1 MVPYRKRLIL
11 GVCLLILT
19 GAMFSSICFQ
29 KTGHIYPNAAAFGEF
44 SQLSEEQLSDM
55 STRALVQAVL
65 HDPYMT
71 QFTAYNC
78 GQDAMLMNMQEYAAY
93 RELCGRDDYYESLA
107 RLYDKASTTLSGEES
122 GTADE
127 QYRTRQ
133 DIANLEILL
142 AHDIYEYG
150 CSAQPMD
157 SRKAWDELVRTA
169 NACIRAEREKNP
181 NAYDMDGFYWYY
193 SMNPEATDALHAD
206 NGAVAVLLQE
216 LAGEV

>member
-1 MVPYRKRLIL
+1 M
-11 GVCLLILT
+11 G
-19 GAMFSSICFQ
+19 
-29 KTGHIYPNAAAFGEF
+29 
-44 SQLSEEQLSDM
+44 
-55 STRALVQAVL
+55 TRALIQSVL

-71 QFTAYNC
+71 QFTAYNR
-78 GQDAMLMNMQEYAAY
+78 G
-93 RELCGRDDYYESLA
+93 
-107 RLYDKASTTLSGEES
+107 
-122 GTADE
+122 
-127 QYRTRQ
+127 Q

-169 NACIRAEREKNP
+169 NARIRAEREKNP

-216 LAGEV
+216 LAGEA

>member
-1 MVPYRKRLIL
+1 MSPYRKRLIS
-11 GVCLLILT
+11 GACLLVLT
-19 GAMFSSICFQ
+19 GVMFSSICFQ

-44 SQLSEEQLSDM
+44 SQLSEEQLSGM
-55 STRALVQAVL
+55 STRALIQAVL

-71 QFTAYNC
+71 QFAAYNC

-93 RELCGRDDYYESLA
+93 RQMCGRDDYYESLA
-107 RLYDKASTTLSGEES
+107 RLYDQASATLSGEES
-122 GTADE
+122 GTDDE
-127 QYRTRQ
+127 QYRMRQ

-150 CSAQPMD
+150 CSAHPMD
-157 SRKAWDELVRTA
+157 SRKTWDELVRTA
-169 NACIRAEREKNP
+169 NARIRAQREKNP

-206 NGAVAVLLQE
+206 NEAVAVLLQE